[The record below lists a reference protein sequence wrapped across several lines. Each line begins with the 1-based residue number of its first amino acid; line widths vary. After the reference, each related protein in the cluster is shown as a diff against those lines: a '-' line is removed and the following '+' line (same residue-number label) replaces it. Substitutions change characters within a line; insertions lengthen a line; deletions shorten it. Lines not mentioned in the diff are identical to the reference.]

1 MARLTGRRGYLLY
14 MLKQTSSTSDTSI
27 SDELAKEH
35 LMYNCLQSSLRASMQ
50 KVINDVCLVGDTDKV
65 VNENCE
71 NICRRYR
78 ELLDQIKHLDV
89 TINKHPVRCNTNR
102 EYLSSYI
109 LLDTVR
115 LPQVQS
121 RLFSIL

>member
-89 TINKHPVRCNTNR
+89 TTLDNKMLTKLEQR
-102 EYLSSYI
+102 
-109 LLDTVR
+109 LDAYEKIIDR
-115 LPQVQS
+115 LES
-121 RLFSIL
+121 RSADIDLKLMG